1 MRGQKQKYPVV
12 LNETEVEQLTDVLQR
27 GEHSR
32 RERQR
37 AQMLLWSVE
46 GKTDLEIA
54 ALSRVTPLTV
64 ALTRERWMKEKRI
77 ADAPK
82 PGRHK
87 KLDGKQAAFVVALA
101 CSEAPEGRESW
112 TLQLLADKLVELKV
126 VDEPVSYETV
136 RATLKKTTLSPG
148 KRNSGASRR

>member
-12 LNETEVEQLTDVLQR
+12 LSEEEVGQLTEVLKR
-27 GEHSR
+27 GEHTR

-37 AQMLLWSVE
+37 AQMLVWSAE

-54 ALSRVTPLTV
+54 ALSKVTPLTV
-64 ALTRERWMKEKRI
+64 ALTRERWVKEKRI
-77 ADAPK
+77 VDAAK

-87 KLDGKQAAFVVALA
+87 KLDGKQEALLVALA
-101 CSEAPEGRESW
+101 CSDAPEGREGW
-112 TLQLLADKLVELKV
+112 TLQLLADKLVELQV

-136 RATLKKTTLSPG
+136 RATLKKTNLSLG
-148 KRNSGASRR
+148 KKNSGASRR